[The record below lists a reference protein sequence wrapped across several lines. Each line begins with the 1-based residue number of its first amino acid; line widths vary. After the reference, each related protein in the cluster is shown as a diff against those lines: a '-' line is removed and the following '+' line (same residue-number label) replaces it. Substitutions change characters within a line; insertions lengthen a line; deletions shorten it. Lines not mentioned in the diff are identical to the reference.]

1 MQLQT
6 RAIGRRQEFKM
17 AADVKKIRG
26 RIKAL
31 FTLKRRTKM

>member
-17 AADVKKIRG
+17 AADVKKNLLQNKGIVY
-26 RIKAL
+26 IK
-31 FTLKRRTKM
+31 TSYKM